1 MLKQAAPVEES
12 TAAATQLRVTG
23 CLADG
28 GAAEF
33 EQLMR
38 DHNQRL
44 FRLAFSLVGDASEAE
59 DVLQDSYVR
68 AFQRLSTLT
77 ARATLG
83 AWLAAIVRNE
93 AIDYLRARGRRLAAF
108 TLEADLG
115 TFDGELSRAIEDAS
129 SDSPHCNPEVSFDR
143 DRLRSTLESA
153 IASLPARFR
162 AVFMLRE
169 VEGLTIG
176 ETAQYLGVPA
186 ATIKTR
192 DHRARAMLR
201 RKLGAQFDGA
211 GLPLFEFLRER
222 CDRIVARV
230 LARVH
235 Y

>member
-1 MLKQAAPVEES
+1 MAEGGPMPEGMVARSAALAGAPTIES
-12 TAAATQLRVTG
+12 RMPA
-23 CLADG
+23 
-28 GAAEF
+28 F
-33 EQLMR
+33 ELLMR

-44 FRLAFSLVGDASEAE
+44 FRLAFSLIGDASEAE
-59 DVLQDSYVR
+59 DVLQESYVR
-68 AFQRLSTLT
+68 AFQRLSTFS
-77 ARATLG
+77 ARSTLG

-115 TFDGELSRAIEDAS
+115 SVDGEQSHAIEGAP
-129 SDSPHCNPEVSFDR
+129 SDSPLCNPEASFDR

-153 IASLPARFR
+153 IASLPTRFR

-169 VEGLTIG
+169 VEGLTVE

-192 DHRARAMLR
+192 DHRARAILR
-201 RKLGAQFDGA
+201 RKLGTAFNGA
-211 GLPLFEFLRER
+211 GLKLFEFLRER

-230 LARVH
+230 LARLH
-235 Y
+235 D